1 MLERRDPELT
11 EILKDTNK
19 LILNSNNSLS
29 NIIFKLT
36 PKIQENSENL
46 RKQVEDAIKNTNY
59 LKAKEYEEKNIF
71 MQKEKDFIL
80 SQNEIE
86 KNMLH
91 ERIRQLETENK
102 LMTDK
107 LIRKAKTQIS
117 ESVQYEGFKN
127 SNLNSN
133 KSKKYKDINK
143 DK

>member
-11 EILKDTNK
+11 AILKDTNK

-46 RKQVEDAIKNTNY
+46 KKQVEDAIKNTNY
-59 LKAKEYEEKNIF
+59 LKAKEFEEKNIF

-86 KNMLH
+86 KNMLQ
-91 ERIRQLETENK
+91 ERIRQLENENK

-117 ESVQYEGFKN
+117 DSVQYEGFKN
-127 SNLNSN
+127 LNSNLN
-133 KSKKYKDINK
+133 
-143 DK
+143 

>member
-11 EILKDTNK
+11 TILKDTNK

-46 RKQVEDAIKNTNY
+46 KKQVEDAIKNTNY
-59 LKAKEYEEKNIF
+59 LKAKEFEEKYIF

-86 KNMLH
+86 KNMLQ
-91 ERIRQLETENK
+91 ERIRQLENENK

-117 ESVQYEGFKN
+117 DSVQYEGFKNLN

-133 KSKKYKDINK
+133 KSKKI
-143 DK
+143 